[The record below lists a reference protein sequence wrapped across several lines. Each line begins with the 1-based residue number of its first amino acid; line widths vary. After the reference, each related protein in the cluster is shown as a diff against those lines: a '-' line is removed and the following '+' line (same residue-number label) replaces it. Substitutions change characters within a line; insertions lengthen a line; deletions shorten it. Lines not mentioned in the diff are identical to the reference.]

1 MWYKIELTALIT
13 LNITKKSKSKVGIK
27 WLWIFQQIK
36 IESMHIGKYNWILNK
51 IIIKIYI
58 IKTDIEDWSSIFMKN
73 IKSTL
78 NQNLKKERDIHLW
91 KTESL
96 YKFGTF

>member
-1 MWYKIELTALIT
+1 MWYKIELTALMT
-13 LNITKKSKSKVGIK
+13 LNITKKSKSKVGIN

-51 IIIKIYI
+51 IIIKIYV
-58 IKTDIEDWSSIFMKN
+58 IKTDLEDWSSIFMKN

-96 YKFGTF
+96 DTFGTF